1 MKALIVDDEPTVRL
15 LLSRILRREV
25 DCAVTEA
32 SNGIEALDLLGRQPF
47 DFVVI
52 DVMMPI
58 MDGLETLAAIRATPS
73 LRHLPVMVLSA
84 VRDEAQVRQLVSLGI
99 SAYLTKPLRPSDA
112 SGRVQRFVAS
122 LGAVTPQAAVGR
134 GRSLLG
140 LPDKARLLLVDGDAD
155 FRHFVRS
162 TLGHQYLVIEAA
174 GGAQGLRAC
183 LEGRPAAIL
192 LGQNLGAVP
201 ASLFLRKLRSLPTLA
216 AVPVVMVGAR
226 GDDVAPADVDAAI
239 PRTFVPDAFSHQFAQ
254 LVTGGTEAQ
263 RVLLSRPEL
272 RPQMISATEQVFGM
286 MLGLEVFASP
296 QEAFA
301 PAAAADVA
309 RVVVSLPRESCD
321 LEFGLVTA
329 RAMSERMTALFLKGA
344 DVVTDE
350 DVSSTLQEV
359 TNIITGRLQNAL
371 RGRGDEVS
379 IGLPVVEGLSPG
391 LLTHPELLAVEFSDA
406 AGQVRFV
413 AYVRAVARGG
423 PDGGADHG
431 AMPESLPEVDLV

>member
-32 SNGIEALDLLGRQPF
+32 SNGIEALDLLGRQHF

-58 MDGLETLAAIRATPS
+58 MDGLETLAAIRATPA
-73 LRHLPVMVLSA
+73 LKHLPVMILSA

-122 LGAVTPQAAVGR
+122 LGAAPPQSAVGP

-140 LPDKARLLLVDGDAD
+140 LPDNARLLVVDGDAD
-155 FRHFVRS
+155 FRHFVKS
-162 TLGHQYLVIEAA
+162 TLGHQYLVFEAV

-183 LEGRPAAIL
+183 LDARPSAVL

-201 ASLFLRKLRSLPTLA
+201 ASMFLRKLRSLPTLA
-216 AVPVVMVGAR
+216 GVPVVMVGAR
-226 GDDVAPADVDAAI
+226 GDDVAPADVDAVI
-239 PRTFVPDAFSHQFAQ
+239 PRTFVPDAFQRQFAQ
-254 LVTGGTEAQ
+254 LVTGGTAAQ
-263 RVLLSRPEL
+263 RVLRSRPEL

-286 MLGLEVFASP
+286 MLGLEVFANP
-296 QEAFA
+296 QDTDV
-301 PAAAADVA
+301 PAAGADVA
-309 RVVVSLPRESCD
+309 RVVISLPRESCD
-321 LEFGLVTA
+321 LEFGLVTQ
-329 RAMSERMTALFLKGA
+329 RAMGERMTALFLQGA

-350 DVSSTLQEV
+350 DVSSTLREV
-359 TNIITGRLQNAL
+359 ANIISGRLQSAL

-379 IGLPVVEGLSPG
+379 IGLPVVEGLAPSR
-391 LLTHPELLAVEFSDA
+391 LMHPELVAVSFSDA

-413 AYVRAVARGG
+413 AYVRAVTRVEVADA
-423 PDGGADHG
+423 PDGAV
-431 AMPESLPEVDLV
+431 PETLPEVDLV